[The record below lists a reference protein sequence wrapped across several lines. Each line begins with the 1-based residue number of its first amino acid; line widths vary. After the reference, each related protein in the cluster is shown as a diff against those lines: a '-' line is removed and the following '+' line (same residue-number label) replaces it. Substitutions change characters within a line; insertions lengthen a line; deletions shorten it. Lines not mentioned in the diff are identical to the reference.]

1 MSEPDPITRPFQ
13 VVLFDL
19 GSTLIYFDAKW
30 PEIMPLANRQMVE
43 TLLELGYR
51 LDGDRFC
58 ADFEHS
64 MQDYYVERETEFIEY
79 TTDFILH
86 NLLEENGYHDPPPEH
101 TRLALDSL
109 YKITQTHWKVE
120 ADARATIEELHSCG
134 YRLGLISN
142 AGDAKDALTLF
153 DKTHLR
159 DFFDVVIISAEVG
172 VRKPAPLIFEMALK
186 QFGVQPHQAVMV
198 GDTLGADILGARNA
212 GLASI
217 WITRRADSPGNR
229 AHEDTIL
236 PDAAIETLG
245 ELPVVLKNW
254 QQKSIK

>member
-1 MSEPDPITRPFQ
+1 MTEFDPTTRPFQ

-19 GSTLIYFDAKW
+19 GSTLIYFDADW
-30 PEIMPLANRQMVE
+30 PVIMPVANRQMVE
-43 TLLELGYR
+43 TLLDLGYR
-51 LDGDRFC
+51 LDAARFC
-58 ADFEHS
+58 ADFERR
-64 MQDYYVERETEFIEY
+64 MQDYYVERDTEFIEY
-79 TTDFILH
+79 TTDYILH

-120 ADARATIEELHSCG
+120 TDARATIEELHKCG

-142 AGDAKDALTLF
+142 AGDSKDALTLF
-153 DKTHLR
+153 DKTRLR
-159 DFFDVVIISAEVG
+159 TFFEVVLISADVG
-172 VRKPAPLIFEMALK
+172 VRKPAPGIFEMALR
-186 QFGVQPHQAVMV
+186 QMGVQPGQAVMV

-217 WITRRADSPGNR
+217 WITRRADSPDNR

-236 PDAAIETLG
+236 PDATITNLS
-245 ELPVVLKNW
+245 ELPLLLNNW
-254 QQKSIK
+254 PKKR